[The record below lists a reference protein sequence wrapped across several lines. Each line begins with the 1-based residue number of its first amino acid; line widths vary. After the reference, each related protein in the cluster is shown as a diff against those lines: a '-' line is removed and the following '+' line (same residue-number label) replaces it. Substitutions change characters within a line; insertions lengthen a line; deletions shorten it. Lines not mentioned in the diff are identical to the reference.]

1 MAITGVEKS
10 VELEV
15 KPAIKDGFAMLSVTK
30 IWGSV
35 ELQHRGNKLQGGMT
49 WVPEGQLSLSIPT
62 GKEVLEPDTAAELFV
77 DLIDTLLPSIKVFI
91 NRVEEK
97 DEDF

>member
-15 KPAIKDGFAMLSVTK
+15 KPAIKDGFATLSVTK

-35 ELQHRGNKLQGGMT
+35 ELQHRGNKL
-49 WVPEGQLSLSIPT
+49 
-62 GKEVLEPDTAAELFV
+62 
-77 DLIDTLLPSIKVFI
+77 
-91 NRVEEK
+91 
-97 DEDF
+97 